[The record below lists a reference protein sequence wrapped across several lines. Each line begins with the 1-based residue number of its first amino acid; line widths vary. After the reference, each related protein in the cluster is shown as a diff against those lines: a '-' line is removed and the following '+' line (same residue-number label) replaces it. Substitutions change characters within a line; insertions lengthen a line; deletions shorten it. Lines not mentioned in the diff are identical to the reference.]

1 MKKKIVVSRNY
12 LNKIPIRSHTV
23 NYKKDEEGTLTLEV
37 ENKGFMNRVAQ
48 KLFKKPKVSFIHLD
62 KMGSFIIPLV
72 DGQKTLGDIASLV
85 DEHFGE
91 ESHPLYERLIKYF
104 KILESYGFIKYM

>member
-12 LNKIPIRSHTV
+12 LDKIPIRNHNV
-23 NYKKDEEGTLTLEV
+23 GYKTDEEGTVTLEI

-48 KLFKKPKVSFIHLD
+48 KLFKKPKVTFIHLD
-62 KMGSFIIPLV
+62 KMGSFVFPLIDGEKTLSDIATLV
-72 DGQKTLGDIASLV
+72 DK
-85 DEHFGE
+85 HFGE